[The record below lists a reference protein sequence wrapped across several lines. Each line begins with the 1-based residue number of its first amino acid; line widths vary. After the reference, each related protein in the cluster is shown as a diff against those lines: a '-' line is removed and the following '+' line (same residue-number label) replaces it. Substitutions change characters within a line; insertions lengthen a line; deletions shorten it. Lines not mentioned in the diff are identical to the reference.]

1 MIFKSY
7 VLEQNL
13 KTFDNFKIFLFYGE
27 NQGLKKEFK
36 ESLKIKN
43 VNNEILNL
51 LQDDIV
57 QNKDLLVNEI
67 SNKSLFNNKKIIFI
81 DQVNE
86 KILNIIEEIVEDIVD
101 EKIFIFA
108 DSLEKKSKL
117 RNYFE
122 KSKECA
128 ITACYQDNEITIKKI
143 IINKLNEYQGL
154 SPQVVNLIIKNTALD
169 RSKVNN
175 EIEKIKSYF
184 LNKIIDPNKIDSLL
198 NIKTNDDFNKL
209 KDEALNGNKINTNR
223 LLADTVF
230 EIENN
235 IYYLNSINQRINK
248 LNEIENMKQKNSNIE
263 SIISGLKPSVFWKD
277 KPILI
282 EQSRKWNKNKI
293 QVALKKTYN
302 TEIEIKSNSLIRKDL
317 LIKNLIIELCTA
329 ASSA

>member
-1 MIFKSY
+1 M
-7 VLEQNL
+7 
-13 KTFDNFKIFLFYGE
+13 
-27 NQGLKKEFK
+27 
-36 ESLKIKN
+36 
-43 VNNEILNL
+43 
-51 LQDDIV
+51 
-57 QNKDLLVNEI
+57 
-67 SNKSLFNNKKIIFI
+67 
-81 DQVNE
+81 
-86 KILNIIEEIVEDIVD
+86 
-101 EKIFIFA
+101 
-108 DSLEKKSKL
+108 
-117 RNYFE
+117 
-122 KSKECA
+122 
-128 ITACYQDNEITIKKI
+128 
-143 IINKLNEYQGL
+143 
-154 SPQVVNLIIKNTALD
+154 
-169 RSKVNN
+169 
-175 EIEKIKSYF
+175 
-184 LNKIIDPNKIDSLL
+184 L

-302 TEIEIKSNSLIRKDL
+302 TEIEIKSNSVIRKDL